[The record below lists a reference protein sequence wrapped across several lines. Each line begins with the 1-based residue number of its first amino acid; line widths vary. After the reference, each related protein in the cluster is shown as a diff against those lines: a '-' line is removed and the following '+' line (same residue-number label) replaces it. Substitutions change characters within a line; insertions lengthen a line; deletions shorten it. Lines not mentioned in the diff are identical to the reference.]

1 MKNKRW
7 NAVLL
12 LFMFLIGMF
21 PIMPIQAAET
31 TEVKVFIT
39 EGTLGHA
46 LNRSMTVGETRAG
59 WGIELNKK
67 RTVKS
72 AVWSSSDTSILTV
85 EGNNQEATVTTHKE
99 GTAKI
104 LLTVVTNE
112 DETVKHDC
120 IVSSITNLSETEKA
134 AGYVRSEATFYRGAS
149 AECEVRNTAKANQEL
164 TVIALCDEY
173 YRVKLPESYDFND
186 TLNQDT
192 AYVKKAEIEIPIV
205 SVQFEDAD
213 EETVLQIGAKKE
225 LSVITLPAL
234 ATREK
239 IEWSSSN
246 DNVVRIN
253 EQGEITAVRKG
264 TAKIQAREVY
274 SGIAKTI
281 TVQVKPDAMMASA
294 KRYKK
299 RITLKADND
308 LSGNYLTWS
317 KPDGTRYFKIY
328 VGSKKNKQNKVKY
341 KATKTTK
348 KSYNHTKLEKG
359 KKYYY
364 YVKAYNQA
372 GKRLAASNKV
382 KIKAMAP
389 SITVEAVDYKK
400 LTITWKGEKSK
411 HTKGISGYRI
421 YRSNRAKGTYK
432 CIKRINSKKIT
443 SWDNNNL
450 PGNTTFYYK
459 VCAFKKKGKKRIN
472 GAMSNVASAQVYP
485 ATVNEK
491 TNWDCFMRNK
501 NVWEGVH
508 MEWGDFS
515 EEESTRKMK
524 DLSLS
529 NGGKTYYPCIK
540 YHLTPKTLY
549 IHLYVEFCT
558 YGDNN
563 QKGPLRDEP
572 FTYQGKTDGG
582 TYYEEFKKG
591 VKDAY
596 SVRVQGD
603 ENDFAPGVQFDTKL
617 VFHEKGKGDYHA
629 NQAFMWIG
637 IGGECKNFDQCSAR
651 YWFHTYG
658 LHARESLASDGGI
671 FVYIPM
677 NTQLVKMNSSEENLT
692 GYRAT
697 AAHEMGHALGLD
709 DAYRATGVSQLYRN
723 HETCVYSNRDGKW
736 TNIMESSRNI
746 FSMTANDIEM
756 LLYAYGVANWEN
768 KKDPF
773 QHYRDYGENIV
784 SDAIQIRK
792 DEYYEYK

>member
-1 MKNKRW
+1 MKNMKKMRW
-7 NAVLL
+7 RSVLL
-12 LFMFLIGMF
+12 SFALIIGMF
-21 PIMPIQAAET
+21 PMMPIRAADT

-46 LNRSMTVGETRAG
+46 LNRSMTVGEVRAG

-85 EGNNQEATVTTHKE
+85 EGDDQEATVTTHKE

-112 DETVKHDC
+112 NETVTHDC

-134 AGYVRSEATFYRGAS
+134 AGYVKSKATFYRGAS
-149 AECEVRNTAKANQEL
+149 EECEIRNTANADQEL
-164 TVIALCDEY
+164 TVIALCGAY

-192 AYVKKAEIEIPIV
+192 AYVKKAEIEIPVV
-205 SVQFEDAD
+205 SVQFNDID
-213 EETVLQIGAKKE
+213 TETVLSIGEKKE

-234 ATREK
+234 ATRKK

-246 DNVVRIN
+246 ANVVRIN
-253 EQGEITAVRKG
+253 EQGEITAIRKG
-264 TAKIQAREVY
+264 TAKIQVREAY
-274 SGIAKTI
+274 SGITKSL

-294 KRYKK
+294 SRHKT
-299 RITLKADND
+299 RITLKKDND
-308 LSGNYLTWS
+308 LRGNYLTWN
-317 KPDGTRYFKIY
+317 KPDGVSYFKIY
-328 VGSKKNKQNKVKY
+328 VGSKKNKQNKVTY
-341 KATKTTK
+341 KASKTTK

-359 KKYYY
+359 KKYHY
-364 YVKAYNQA
+364 YVKAYNPM
-372 GKRLAASNKV
+372 GKCLATSNKV
-382 KIKAMAP
+382 KIKATAP
-389 SITVEAVDYKK
+389 SIIVEAVDYKK
-400 LTITWKGEKSK
+400 LTITWKAEKSK

-472 GAMSNVASAQVYP
+472 GAMSDFASAQVYP
-485 ATVNEK
+485 ATVEEK
-491 TNWDCFMRNK
+491 TNWTCFTRNTNAWK
-501 NVWEGVH
+501 GVH

-529 NGGKTYYPCIK
+529 NDGKTYYPCIK

-558 YGDNN
+558 YGDHS
-563 QKGPLRDEP
+563 QKGPLRDEQ
-572 FTYQGKTDGG
+572 FTYQGEQDGG
-582 TYYEEFKKG
+582 TYYQEFRKG
-591 VKDAY
+591 VEDAY
-596 SVRVQGD
+596 SIRVQGN
-603 ENDFAPGVQFDTKL
+603 ENDFAPDVQFDTKL
-617 VFHEKGKGDYHA
+617 VFHEKGNGDYNE
-629 NQAFMWIG
+629 NQTFMWVG
-637 IGGECKNFDQCSAR
+637 IGGECRNFDQCISR
-651 YWFHTYG
+651 YWFHAYG
-658 LHARESLASDGGI
+658 LHLGQMLSSNGDI
-671 FVYIPM
+671 FVYMPT
-677 NTQLVKMNSSEENLT
+677 NTQLAEMNFLEETLI

-709 DAYRATGVSQLYRN
+709 DAYETAGVSRLYRN
-723 HETCVYSNRDGKW
+723 DETCVYSITENRW
-736 TNIMESSRNI
+736 TNIMENSRSDI
-746 FSMTANDIEM
+746 SMTANDIEM
-756 LLYAYGVANWEN
+756 LLLAYGDANQEKN
-768 KKDPF
+768 DSF
-773 QHYRDYGENIV
+773 QHYRDYDKHIV
-784 SDAIQIRK
+784 SDVIQTRK
-792 DEYYEYK
+792 DVY

>member
-1 MKNKRW
+1 MKNTRW
-7 NAVLL
+7 KSV
-12 LFMFLIGMF
+12 FLSFALIICIF
-21 PIMPIQAAET
+21 PMMPTRAAET

-46 LNRSMTVGETRAG
+46 LNRSMKVGEVRAG

-104 LLTVVTNE
+104 FLTVVTNE
-112 DETVKHDC
+112 NETVKHDC

-134 AGYVRSEATFYRGAS
+134 MGYVKSKATFYRGAS
-149 AECEVRNTAKANQEL
+149 EECEVRNTAKANQEL
-164 TVIALCDEY
+164 TVIALCGEY
-173 YRVKLPESYDFND
+173 YRVNLPKSYDFND

-192 AYVKKAEIEIPIV
+192 AYVKKAEIEIPVV
-205 SVQFEDAD
+205 SVQFNDPD
-213 EETVLQIGAKKE
+213 TETALLIGEKKE

-234 ATREK
+234 ATRKK

-246 DNVVRIN
+246 ANVVSIN
-253 EQGEITAVRKG
+253 EQGEITAIRKG
-264 TAKIQAREVY
+264 TAKIQVREVY
-274 SGIAKTI
+274 SGITKNI
-281 TVQVKPDAMMASA
+281 TVQVKPDVMVLSA
-294 KRYKK
+294 KRHKT
-299 RITLKADND
+299 RITLKKDND
-308 LSGNYLTWS
+308 LSGNYLTWN
-317 KPDGTRYFKIY
+317 KPNNVSYFKIY
-328 VGSKKNKQNKVKY
+328 VGSKKKKQNKVKY

-348 KSYNHTKLEKG
+348 KSYKHTKLEKG

-364 YVKAYNQA
+364 YVKAYNQQ
-372 GKRLAASNKV
+372 GKRIATSNKV
-382 KIKAMAP
+382 KIKATAP

-400 LTITWKGEKSK
+400 LKITWKAEKSK

-432 CIKRINSKKIT
+432 CIKRINSKKTT
-443 SWDNNNL
+443 SWDNDNL
-450 PGNTTFYYK
+450 PANTIFYYK

-472 GAMSNVASAQVYP
+472 GAMSNFASAQVYP
-485 ATVNEK
+485 ATVDEK

-501 NVWEGVH
+501 NNWKGVH

-529 NGGKTYYPCIK
+529 NDGEKYYPCIK

-558 YGDNN
+558 YGDNSL
-563 QKGPLRDEP
+563 KGPVRAER
-572 FTYQGKTDGG
+572 FTYNGEQDGA
-582 TYYEEFKKG
+582 TYYEEFKNG
-591 VKDAY
+591 VEDAY
-596 SVRVQGD
+596 STRVQGN
-603 ENDFAPGVQFDTKL
+603 ENDFAPGLQFDTKL
-617 VFHEKGKGDYHA
+617 VFHEKGKGDYNE
-629 NQAFMWIG
+629 NQAFMQVG
-637 IGGECKNFDQCSAR
+637 IGGECRNFDQCSMR

-658 LHARESLASDGGI
+658 LHTGQMMCSDGAI
-671 FVYIPM
+671 FVYMPTNI
-677 NTQLVKMNSSEENLT
+677 QLAKVNSPEEDLI

-709 DAYRATGVSQLYRN
+709 DAYEATGVSQLYRN
-723 HETCVYSNRDGKW
+723 HETCVYSILRKKW
-736 TNIMESSRNI
+736 TNIMEGSRDNL
-746 FSMTANDIEM
+746 SMTANDIEM
-756 LLYAYGVANWEN
+756 LLLAYGEANQDKN
-768 KKDPF
+768 DPF
-773 QHYRDYGENIV
+773 QHYRDYDKNIV

-792 DEYYEYK
+792 DEYYE